1 MLTIIAEIYTHAG
14 TEHRQAV
21 LDAFEKIIPTVLT
34 EDGCHGYEPLID
46 HLPTI
51 AMQETNENT
60 IVMLEKW
67 QSTAHLEAHMQ
78 TAHMQQHFEATK
90 DHVANVKIRILNSG
104 I

>member
-14 TEHRQAV
+14 AEHRQAV
-21 LDAFEKIIPTVLT
+21 LDAFEKIIPTVLA

-46 HLPTI
+46 HLPAI
-51 AMQETNENT
+51 EMQATDEDT

-90 DHVANVKIRILNSG
+90 DHVADVKIRILNSG

>member
-1 MLTIIAEIYTHAG
+1 
-14 TEHRQAV
+14 
-21 LDAFEKIIPTVLT
+21 
-34 EDGCHGYEPLID
+34 LID
-46 HLPTI
+46 HLPAI
-51 AMQETNENT
+51 AMQTQDENS

-90 DHVANVKIRILNSG
+90 DHVADVKIRILNSG

>member
-1 MLTIIAEIYTHAG
+1 MLTIIAEIQTHAG
-14 TEHRQAV
+14 AEHRQAV
-21 LDAFEKIIPTVLT
+21 LDAFQKIIPTVLA
-34 EDGCHGYEPLID
+34 EDGCHGYEPLVD
-46 HLPTI
+46 HISNASFQNKDPDI
-51 AMQETNENT
+51 

-90 DHVANVKIRILNSG
+90 DHVADVKIRILNSG

>member
-14 TEHRQAV
+14 AEHRQAV
-21 LDAFEKIIPTVLT
+21 LDAFEKIIPTVLA

-46 HLPTI
+46 HLPAI
-51 AMQETNENT
+51 EMQATDGNT

-78 TAHMQQHFEATK
+78 TTHMQQHFEATK
-90 DHVANVKIRILNSG
+90 DHVADVKVRILQSG
-104 I
+104 F